1 MKKLIF
7 AMAVAA
13 AGAASAVSFSY
24 QGALKTAEGG
34 PIPAGESNKTITFR
48 LYDNPTSGTVLWG
61 RQYAVHLDTNG
72 LFNVELS
79 DTTGSQS
86 TTPKP
91 LTNDLAWVLSEYPGK
106 EKDLYIA
113 LDVQGSAGEIRP
125 RQKLLNVP
133 SAGFAADV
141 ATARGDFS
149 VSGTATIEGLVT
161 AKNGLTVENGR
172 ADLRGGLTVSSANL
186 SITGGGGIIPKGGI
200 IMWSGSTIP
209 QGWVLCDGDNDT
221 PNLSGRFIVG
231 YDPKNADYNKVG
243 KSGGAASVTLIS
255 GQTPL
260 REHSHIYWANRDQKV
275 FSVNYPAHGERR
287 DGYHKSVCRIPD
299 AGKTELEDGFKYDT
313 TIDGDNSAQA
323 HENRPPY
330 YVLCFIMKQ

>member
-7 AMAVAA
+7 AMAVVA

-34 PIPAGESNKTITFR
+34 PIPADQRNKVITFR
-48 LYDNPTSGTVLWG
+48 LYDSPTTGTLLWG
-61 RQYAVHLDTNG
+61 HEYAVHLDTNG

-106 EKDLYIA
+106 EKNLYIG
-113 LDVQGSAGEIRP
+113 LDVKGSAGEIRP

-141 ATARGDFS
+141 ATARGDFF
-149 VSGTATIEGLVT
+149 VNGMVT

-172 ADLRGGLTVSSANL
+172 ADLKGGLTVSSANL

-200 IMWSGSTIP
+200 IMWSGSKVP
-209 QGWVLCDGDNDT
+209 QGWVLCDGNNDT

-231 YDPKNADYNKVG
+231 YDPKDADYNKVG
-243 KSGGAASVTLIS
+243 NTGGEAFHKLSADELPKHNHTTASPWKHLYRAYNYNEAGDDPRYIPFCSMPDNGSYNVGGGDSVTW
-255 GQTPL
+255 GDFAT
-260 REHSHIYWANRDQKV
+260 K
-275 FSVNYPAHGERR
+275 
-287 DGYHKSVCRIPD
+287 
-299 AGKTELEDGFKYDT
+299 ELP
-313 TIDGDNSAQA
+313 

-330 YVLCFIMKQ
+330 YALYYIMRIK